1 MFKPIRIPCP
11 QRTYVPQSGERI
23 VLVVGNEVEG
33 VNQKILDLSDT
44 VVEIRQSGVKHS
56 LNVAVSGG
64 IALWKISEVMR
75 RKG

>member
-1 MFKPIRIPCP
+1 M
-11 QRTYVPQSGERI
+11 
-23 VLVVGNEVEG
+23 LVVGNEVEG

-64 IALWKISEVMR
+64 IALWIISEVMR